1 MSSKE
6 SMIDP
11 LRHAHFTLDGWAP
24 PRRYYWQGPP
34 IDGEAGWL
42 CSSVVGYEHC
52 ATGFV
57 GFHTIQEGFTPGF
70 RGRHIHQVLDVNGGN
85 NGMASAELLAGL
97 SLDTNT
103 SPSLQ
108 DQPAHRPVREK
119 GSTVI
124 FDDAAQGLRKPSGAA
139 FRNSP
144 ATALSPS
151 NERVGEQPGAGS
163 IGGLQCPLCEP
174 QHP

>member
-1 MSSKE
+1 
-6 SMIDP
+6 MIEV
-11 LRHAHFTLDGWAP
+11 LRHAQLTLGSLGHP
-24 PRRYYWQGPP
+24 CRYYWQGSP
-34 IDGEAGWL
+34 IDGKPGRL
-42 CSSVVGYEHC
+42 RSSIVGYEHC

-57 GFHTIQEGFTPGF
+57 GFHTIQESVTPGF

-108 DQPAHRPVREK
+108 DQPAHLPVREK

-124 FDDAAQGLRKPSGAA
+124 LDDAAQGLRKPSGAA